1 MSLAPNTASTGIT
14 ESADLL
20 GEYLRHVAALP
31 CTQPA
36 KYLRRIAVQSFLDRF
51 DDLGAWMQ
59 RPTRARLLDLDRTRA
74 WPFITWCILEGR
86 LRADLDLLA
95 SRTGGHLMAWADR
108 HRDEV
113 ATAMDIAHQLSWKRA
128 WVDQVA
134 RGQLAL
140 VCMTMDVGLRDLD
153 RATMDAFS
161 ELLAEV
167 PSITANQRRVFQSR
181 QRALVQVCFQLG
193 TVEVADPHFNAKAR
207 TPWELAELIAQ
218 PRVRDVVIRYLI
230 TLSATL
236 RPKTIADKCE
246 GLRLFFDW
254 LAREHQEVDRL
265 AQLNR
270 SMIEEFL
277 IWNHGRPSRGRRRP
291 GEPVT
296 VSRQY
301 ASVAALRSFIGDLVF
316 WEWPDAPSRQLVHH
330 NDLPRIPMPVPRAL
344 EPLVDAALME
354 GVLRVE
360 DPAAR
365 CGIQILRGT
374 GMRIGELLELEL
386 DCLIDFGDHG
396 TWLRVPI
403 GKLNTERSVPLDEET
418 LAAFDEWIGLRGR
431 QRSIPHPRTGRPAD
445 FLFMIAGHAM
455 GQGRIRNGLAS
466 AVEKAGLVDRS
477 GAPLHVSP
485 HQLRHTY
492 GTTLINGGMS
502 LQALMALLG
511 HVTPEMTLRYAHL
524 ASDTVKDAY
533 DEATRKMTP
542 RRHVLVGGP
551 TGNFVPARVDWLRSE
566 MLKTRLA
573 AGYCSRHPAAGP
585 CPYANVCETC
595 ENFAPGPAFRGT
607 LTDQLADI
615 ITLRNDAQERGWT
628 AEAERHQRVAEAIER
643 HLRELEIRGRSTSR
657 T

>member
-31 CTQPA
+31 CTQQA

-51 DDLGAWMQ
+51 DDIGAWMQ

-95 SRTGGHLMAWADR
+95 SRTGDHLMAWADR

-140 VCMTMDVGLRDLD
+140 VCMTMDVGLDGLD

-193 TVEVADPHFNAKAR
+193 TVEVADPHFNTKAR
-207 TPWELAELIAQ
+207 TPWELAELIPQ

-236 RPKTIADKCE
+236 RPKTIADKGE

-265 AQLNR
+265 GQLNR
-270 SMIEEFL
+270 SIIEEFL
-277 IWNHGRPSRGRRRP
+277 IWNHGRPSCGRRRP

-344 EPLVDAALME
+344 APLVDAALME
-354 GVLRVE
+354 GVRRVE

-418 LAAFDEWIGLRGR
+418 LTAFDEWTGLRGR
-431 QRSIPHPRTGRPAD
+431 QRSIPHPRTGRPTD

-455 GQGRIRNGLAS
+455 GQGRIRSGLAS

-533 DEATRKMTP
+533 DEATRKMAP

-551 TGNFVPARVDWLRSE
+551 
-566 MLKTRLA
+566 M
-573 AGYCSRHPAAGP
+573 
-585 CPYANVCETC
+585 
-595 ENFAPGPAFRGT
+595 
-607 LTDQLADI
+607 
-615 ITLRNDAQERGWT
+615 
-628 AEAERHQRVAEAIER
+628 
-643 HLRELEIRGRSTSR
+643 RELRPR
-657 T
+657 TGGLAPL